1 MASAAG
7 ASLGRSCE
15 PTGDGAADG
24 ITAAPAFPGIER
36 IEARF
41 HGDAFSPHRHDTYGL
56 GVTLHGVQTFHYRG
70 QRRYSQPGNVIILHP
85 DEEHD
90 GGAGTDEALRYRML
104 YLEPALLRRCLDAD
118 GQPGAALPFVGQ
130 PVLADAEL
138 RQVLL
143 PALSSLDE
151 GLEDLAVDD
160 LLVRLARCL
169 ARHAGAKAKPL
180 GLLAQRQAHRARDYL
195 EANALAPVRSE
206 DLEAVTGLDRYALA
220 RHFRA
225 LFATSPHRFLVM
237 RRLQH
242 ARRMITDGEPLAEV
256 AAAAGFADQSH
267 LNRHF
272 RKAYG
277 MTPGRWATLVRPGG
291 TRPGGAGARRLR
303 AQPTDSIGASGP
315 RSSVS
320 LSFNRRT

>member
-1 MASAAG
+1 M
-7 ASLGRSCE
+7 
-15 PTGDGAADG
+15 ADG

-90 GGAGTDEALRYRML
+90 GGAGTDETLRYRML
-104 YLEPALLRRCLDAD
+104 YLEPSLLRRCLDAD
-118 GQPGAALPFVGQ
+118 GQSGDALPFVGQ

-138 RQVLL
+138 RQILL

-151 GLEDLAVDD
+151 GLEDLAVND
-160 LLVRLARCL
+160 LLVRLAGAL
-169 ARHAGAKAKPL
+169 ARHAGAKARRL
-180 GLLAQRQAHRARDYL
+180 GLLAQRQAHQARDYL
-195 EANALAPVRSE
+195 EANALNAVRSE

-242 ARRMITDGEPLAEV
+242 ARRMITEGEPLADV
-256 AAAAGFADQSH
+256 AAATGFADQSH

-272 RKAYG
+272 KKAYG
-277 MTPGRWATLVRPGG
+277 MTPGRWAILVG
-291 TRPGGAGARRLR
+291 
-303 AQPTDSIGASGP
+303 PTEPGP
-315 RSSVS
+315 RMRAPG
-320 LSFNRRT
+320 N